1 MSKYINLTGET
12 FGRLLVLHRNGSNRS
27 GDAMFLC
34 RCDCGTLTVVRGKHL
49 RSGNTTS
56 CGCYKAEQDVLRQA
70 DQIVDMSDQSFGN
83 WYVLGRA
90 ENRKNTRQG
99 LLGMYLHCMPDTA
112 AGVLRAGT
120 ARRKIWVMWLRREK
134 QAGRIMR

>member
-90 ENRKNTRQG
+90 ENRKNTRQAYWECICTVCQTQRRVFSG
-99 LLGMYLHCMPDTA
+99 Q
-112 AGVLRAGT
+112 VLREGKYGSCGCA
-120 ARRKIWVMWLRREK
+120 ARNRLE
-134 QAGRIMR
+134 GS